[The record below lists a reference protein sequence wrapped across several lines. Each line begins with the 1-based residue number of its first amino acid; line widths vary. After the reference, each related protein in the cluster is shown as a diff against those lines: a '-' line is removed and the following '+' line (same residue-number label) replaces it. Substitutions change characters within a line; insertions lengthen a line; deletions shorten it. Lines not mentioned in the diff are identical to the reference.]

1 MKTPR
6 AVVLLSGGLDS
17 ATCLYIARE
26 RGFEVEA
33 ISFNYQQRHSVELTA
48 ARKIAAAGGAN
59 HTIIDV
65 NLRAIGASA
74 LTAEIVVP
82 KGGAHLQGE
91 AAIPSTYVPV
101 RNLVFLSLAYALAEA
116 RDCSAIFT
124 GVNAIDYSGYPD
136 CRPDFIASF
145 AQTAALASKSG
156 REGRA
161 ADILTPLIA
170 MTKADIAAEAMRL
183 AVPIELTWSCYDPQ
197 TNGEV
202 LAPCEQCDA
211 CLLRAQGF
219 AALELQLSKEVIFG
233 SPVKRA

>member
-1 MKTPR
+1 MASR

-17 ATCLYIARE
+17 ATCMYIARE
-26 RGFEVEA
+26 RGFAVEA
-33 ISFNYQQRHSVELTA
+33 ISFDYQQRHSVELTA
-48 ARKIAAAGGAN
+48 ARRLAAACGAN
-59 HTIIDV
+59 HTVIDV

-74 LTAEIVVP
+74 LTGDIAVP
-82 KGGAHLQGE
+82 KGGAHLRGE

-101 RNLVFLSLAYALAEA
+101 RNLVFLSLAYALSEA

-161 ADILTPLIA
+161 PEILIPLIQ
-170 MTKADIAAEAMRL
+170 MTKADIAAEALRL
-183 AVPIELTWSCYDPQ
+183 GVPVELTWSCYDPQ
-197 TNGEV
+197 LEGEM
-202 LAPCEQCDA
+202 LTPCTQCDA
-211 CLLRAQGF
+211 CLLREQGF
-219 AALELQLSKEVIFG
+219 AALGQKLSKEAIFG
-233 SPVKRA
+233 SPVKVA

>member
-1 MKTPR
+1 MAPR

-17 ATCLYIARE
+17 ATCMYLARE
-26 RGFEVEA
+26 RGFEIEA

-48 ARKIAAAGGAN
+48 AQRLAGTCGAN

-74 LTAEIVVP
+74 LTSDIAVP

-91 AAIPSTYVPV
+91 AVIPSTYVPV

-161 ADILTPLIA
+161 PEILTPLIA
-170 MTKADIAAEAMRL
+170 MTKSDIATEALRL
-183 AVPIELTWSCYDPQ
+183 AVPIHLTWSCYDPQ
-197 TNGEV
+197 TAGEM
-202 LAPCEQCDA
+202 LKPCEQCDA
-211 CLLRAQGF
+211 CLLREQGF
-219 AALELQLSKEVIFG
+219 AALAQQLSKEVIFG
-233 SPVKRA
+233 SPVKVA

>member
-6 AVVLLSGGLDS
+6 AVALLSGGLDS

-101 RNLVFLSLAYALAEA
+101 RNLCFFRWPMHWPKRATA
-116 RDCSAIFT
+116 RPFSPESMLLTIRVT
-124 GVNAIDYSGYPD
+124 PI
-136 CRPDFIASF
+136 
-145 AQTAALASKSG
+145 AAL
-156 REGRA
+156 
-161 ADILTPLIA
+161 IL
-170 MTKADIAAEAMRL
+170 
-183 AVPIELTWSCYDPQ
+183 
-197 TNGEV
+197 
-202 LAPCEQCDA
+202 
-211 CLLRAQGF
+211 
-219 AALELQLSKEVIFG
+219 
-233 SPVKRA
+233 